1 MAKLTPAGL
10 NTTTVMFLKFRSPN
24 WSLQM
29 PIYYSTRRNN
39 FFIFKYTI
47 RKNEIIVIIKHLRM
61 YTLLSGAYKHY
72 FRKDEYCIL
81 ILGLDDSGKTTFL
94 EQTKIK
100 FSKGKP

>member
-1 MAKLTPAGL
+1 
-10 NTTTVMFLKFRSPN
+10 
-24 WSLQM
+24 
-29 PIYYSTRRNN
+29 
-39 FFIFKYTI
+39 
-47 RKNEIIVIIKHLRM
+47 M

-100 FSKGKP
+100 FSKGKFEARTILKNFNAKNYMPKV